1 MISTGFV
8 QFVQV
13 VKGLADAFQSPKV
26 FDYAFWFLARLQVR
40 LRGKLL
46 RQRRIKRIWIHVVQ
60 NDVEV

>member
-26 FDYAFWFLARLQVR
+26 FDYAFWFLGNKVASEVE
-40 LRGKLL
+40 
-46 RQRRIKRIWIHVVQ
+46 RQI
-60 NDVEV
+60 VEAEKNKKDLDTCRAE

>member
-26 FDYAFWFLARLQVR
+26 FDYAFWFLGNKVAS
-40 LRGKLL
+40 
-46 RQRRIKRIWIHVVQ
+46 
-60 NDVEV
+60 EV